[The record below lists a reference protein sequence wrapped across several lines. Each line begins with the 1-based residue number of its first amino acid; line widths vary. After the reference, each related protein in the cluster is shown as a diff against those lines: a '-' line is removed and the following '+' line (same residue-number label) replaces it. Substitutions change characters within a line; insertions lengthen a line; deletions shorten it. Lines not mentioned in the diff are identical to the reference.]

1 MKADEAVANEQ
12 ASSAK
17 AIKDECDSDLAE
29 AMPILKAA
37 LAALDTITSSD
48 ISNVKAMKQPPQPVK
63 LVMESICVMK
73 GVKPDKVNDSSGKKV
88 EDYWKPSL
96 KLLSDMKFLESLQT
110 YDKDNIP
117 PAIIKVI
124 RDKYISNPEFVPEKI
139 KSASSAAEGLCKW
152 VRAME
157 SYDK

>member
-1 MKADEAVANEQ
+1 VANEQ
-12 ASSAK
+12 ASAAK

-37 LAALDTITSSD
+37 LAALDTITSND
-48 ISNVKAMKQPPQPVK
+48 ITVVKTMKQPPPGVK

-73 GVKPDKVNDSSGKKV
+73 GVKPEKVNDASGKKI
-88 EDYWKPSL
+88 EDFWKPSL
-96 KLLSDMKFLESLQT
+96 KLLGDMKFLESLQT

-117 PAIIKVI
+117 PAIVKVI
-124 RDKYISNPEFVPEKI
+124 REKYITNPEFVPEKI
-139 KSASSAAEGLCKW
+139 KNASSAAEGLCKW

>member
-1 MKADEAVANEQ
+1 
-12 ASSAK
+12 
-17 AIKDECDSDLAE
+17 
-29 AMPILKAA
+29 
-37 LAALDTITSSD
+37 
-48 ISNVKAMKQPPQPVK
+48 MKQPPAPVK

-73 GVKPDKVNDSSGKKV
+73 GVKPEKVNDASGKKI

-124 RDKYISNPEFVPEKI
+124 RDKYISNPDFVPEKI
-139 KSASSAAEGLCKW
+139 KNASTAAEGLCKW